1 MDLKTLQAALSANVL
16 ALVLKLAAAIAMW
29 VIGRWIIGI
38 VMKLVSRAIERG
50 GKIDTTLSKYVTS
63 ILSVLLTIGL
73 VVGILGYVG
82 IQTTT
87 FAALLA
93 GAGLAIGTAWGG
105 LMAHFA
111 AGAFLQVL
119 RPFKVGDIVSAGGV
133 DGQVKEIGLFITTIV
148 SGDNVIITV
157 GNNKIFSDS
166 IKNYSALAYR
176 RVDVVAKVANSVDVK
191 QAIAKLRPAIAAIKN
206 VRTEPAPEI
215 EILAF
220 TPEGPQIAVRPF
232 CHTDHYWQVLFETN
246 SAIVGVFGAAGYPA
260 PETPMASRILPAG

>member
-1 MDLKTLQAALSANVL
+1 MNFETLQTTLTTNALAIG
-16 ALVLKLAAAIAMW
+16 LKLTAAIAMW
-29 VIGRWIIGI
+29 IIGRWIIGL
-38 VMKLVSRAIERG
+38 VMKVVSRAIERG
-50 GKIDTTLSKYVTS
+50 GKIDATLSKYVTS

-133 DGQVKEIGLFITTIV
+133 EGQIKEIGLFSTTFV
-148 SGDNVIITV
+148 SGDNVTITV

-166 IKNYSALAYR
+166 IKNYSALAFR

-191 QAIAKLRPAIAAIKN
+191 EAISKLRPAIAAIKN
-206 VRTEPAPEI
+206 VQTNPAPEI
-215 EILAF
+215 EILGF

-232 CHTDHYWQVLFETN
+232 CHTDNYWQVLFETN
-246 SAIVGVFGAAGYPA
+246 AAIVSVFGSAGYPT
-260 PETPMASRILPAG
+260 PETPMASRILPAA